1 MTVVAVAAFALA
13 MLASSTASPAAVE
26 PSPLAVAPLTPWVQ
40 RLHTVEVEIGGRKA
54 RMLFDSGGGVTMVT
68 SAFAKTIGCEPYG
81 QLTGFTMTG
90 EQGKPRK
97 CGTHSLRVGAHV
109 ARIELLAGGDE
120 GAPPGAAPIDGIL
133 SLNAFEGQAITIDL
147 GDRQLIVESP
157 ASLAARTAGKT
168 GGDIRLMREMGGLG
182 LSAFQRIPGPKG
194 DLWFLVDSNNQ
205 ARTRMSPAAL
215 GEWSID
221 AAAIA
226 AGLAD
231 SVKTIPVALAIPGQ
245 HGTPEDGPVQVA
257 PKDIIYDGVLNERLV
272 FWHNVTL
279 DLAQLKS
286 WYIFDPKPQPEAR

>member
-1 MTVVAVAAFALA
+1 MTVALAAFAWALA
-13 MLASSTASPAAVE
+13 AAATPAPAAVD
-26 PSPLAVAPLTPWVQ
+26 PGPIAVAPLTPWVQ
-40 RLHTVEVEIGGRKA
+40 RLHTVEVEIGGQKA
-54 RMLFDSGGGVTMVT
+54 RMLFDSGGGVTLVT
-68 SAFAKTIGCEPYG
+68 SAFAKKIGCEPYG
-81 QLTGFTMTG
+81 RLTGFTMTG
-90 EQGKPRK
+90 EKGTPRK
-97 CGTHSLRVGAHV
+97 CGTHTLRMGAH
-109 ARIELLAGGDE
+109 AAAIELLVGGDE
-120 GAPPGAAPIDGIL
+120 GAPPGAPAIDGIL
-133 SLNAFEGQAITIDL
+133 SLNAFEGQAITIDF

-157 ASLAARTAGKT
+157 ASLAVRTAGKP

-215 GEWSID
+215 GEWNVDEAS
-221 AAAIA
+221 IA

-231 SVKTIPVALAIPGQ
+231 PARTVPVALAIPGQ

-279 DLAQLKS
+279 DLSRLKA
-286 WYIFDPKPQPEAR
+286 WYIFDPRPQADAR